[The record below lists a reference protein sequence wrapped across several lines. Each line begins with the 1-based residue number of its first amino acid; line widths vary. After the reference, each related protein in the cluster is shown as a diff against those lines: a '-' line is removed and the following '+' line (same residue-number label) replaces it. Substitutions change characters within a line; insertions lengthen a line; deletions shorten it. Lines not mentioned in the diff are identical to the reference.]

1 MATQLKNDAEITAQ
15 VRKAWFWAKDS
26 PLVIDDE
33 NIARFYDA
41 IVRPPF
47 KDGPRTIRLTKE
59 QSEEVQT
66 TFLGTVR
73 GGLSGLFGMFTAEAE
88 GSAQRQKTAGS
99 NEGSEQEL
107 VLEPI
112 STSHRQLEQLIVYYS
127 LLHPERLLVGD
138 NTALL
143 DWHDRHLAQ
152 RLPRALC
159 MIDLPPGLR
168 FIPMAAEFENG
179 KVQRLFQDLASKA
192 ARELPAYDRNRKAE
206 YWLSLTEFAE
216 PARAAEVIEEA
227 SAEQGRIEW
236 IDFRVVLD
244 GTGRTVHF
252 HLEPRGRYFT
262 GAFAYMVIRRVVGHG
277 LRLVGTLKDGPD
289 VNVLAIYEK

>member
-1 MATQLKNDAEITAQ
+1 MAEPLSNDTEITQ
-15 VRKAWFWAKDS
+15 RVREAWLWVKDS

-41 IVRPPF
+41 IVRPAF
-47 KDGPRTIRLTKE
+47 KDGPRTIRLTEE
-59 QSEEVQT
+59 QSGEVQT
-66 TFLGTVR
+66 SFMGTVR

-88 GSAQRQKTAGS
+88 GSAQRQKTRGRH
-99 NEGSEQEL
+99 EGSEQEL

-138 NTALL
+138 NAAVLE
-143 DWHDRHLAQ
+143 WHDRHHAQ
-152 RLPRALC
+152 SLPRALC
-159 MIDLPPGLR
+159 LIDLPPGLR

-179 KVQRLFQDLASKA
+179 KVERLFQDLASKA
-192 ARELPAYDRNRKAE
+192 GLELPAYDRNRKAG
-206 YWLSLTEFAE
+206 YWLSLTELAE

-227 SAEQGRIEW
+227 SAEHGRIEW

-244 GTGRTVHF
+244 GTGRSVHL
-252 HLEPRGRYFT
+252 HLEARGRYFT

>member
-1 MATQLKNDAEITAQ
+1 M
-15 VRKAWFWAKDS
+15 DS

-33 NIARFYDA
+33 HIARFYDA
-41 IVRPPF
+41 VVRPPF

-66 TFLGTVR
+66 TFSGAVR

-88 GSAQRQKTAGS
+88 GGKERQKTAGS
-99 NEGSEQEL
+99 NKGSEQEL
-107 VLEPI
+107 VLAPI
-112 STSHRQLEQLIVYYS
+112 STPHRQLEQLIVYYS

-143 DWHDRHLAQ
+143 DWHDRDLAQ
-152 RLPRALC
+152 SLPRALC

-179 KVQRLFQDLASKA
+179 KVKRLFQDLASKA

-236 IDFRVVLD
+236 IDFRMVLD

-277 LRLVGTLKDGPD
+277 VRLVGTLKDGPD